1 METWRSSGDR
11 GEIEAADDHG
21 RPWKVSK
28 QAAPRE
34 PMGGR
39 RRASKDG
46 RSHLDVEADDE
57 VEDRKVAKPKD
68 VQPRADD
75 GEVDAED
82 DKR

>member
-1 METWRSSGDR
+1 
-11 GEIEAADDHG
+11 
-21 RPWKVSK
+21 
-28 QAAPRE
+28 
-34 PMGGR
+34 MGGR